1 MFWKLAGAAVTWTC
15 GKGFPSRNFRAGRG
29 LRPCQIPLCGRCL
42 SPLHGVS
49 PPGGQPWAPL
59 PPPGP
64 SDSEPTTAFPCVQ
77 LRLCG
82 DLGRGPWRLAALEP
96 VPAPALCQPGVLLC
110 HRHSLQTALPQT
122 EARCKQW
129 HRQGPAPRLTRSRG
143 WRRLTGGEAF
153 CPGGWPPGRNTKFTL
168 RRGIWVCRP
177 PFPSLVLCFKSEMPS
192 SPGGIPGCSKQTKA
206 LALMER

>member
-1 MFWKLAGAAVTWTC
+1 MDMWERVSLEEFQGWKGPQTSPNPTVRQMLESPAWRL
-15 GKGFPSRNFRAGRG
+15 PSRWPA
-29 LRPCQIPLCGRCL
+29 
-42 SPLHGVS
+42 
-49 PPGGQPWAPL
+49 PGSAPTS
-59 PPPGP
+59 GP
-64 SDSEPTTAFPCVQ
+64 SDSEPTTAFPSVQ

-122 EARCKQW
+122 EALCRQW
-129 HRQGPAPRLTRSRG
+129 HRQGPAPRLTRSRS